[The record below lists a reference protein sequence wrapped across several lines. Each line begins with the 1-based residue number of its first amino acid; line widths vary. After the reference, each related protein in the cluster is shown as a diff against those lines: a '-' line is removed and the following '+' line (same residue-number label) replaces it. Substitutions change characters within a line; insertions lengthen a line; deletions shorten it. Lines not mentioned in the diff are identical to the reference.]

1 MSVRVA
7 SGGSGDFC
15 ECAHRCTVLH
25 LRPWGRWDEHVWFR
39 AMSNND
45 RVFADE
51 AAATHVQNDLRQQIA
66 AAALGRADVISAD
79 AVAIFPYAGAETL
92 DADYCGRLGH
102 FLTRLLAFAVRDAR
116 VDPRG
121 GIVADMHRIVLERML
136 PLNQLFS
143 FVYFTERATLDELA
157 LDDDLGATSEPWP
170 LVGQIVRRASFDLL
184 GAYAERAQLEPGD
197 SAIVDKLTTLHT
209 RPLMDAVLA
218 KELERAGRYGDAVS
232 LILFDVDRL
241 STINQEHG
249 YGVGDRILERVGIL
263 IRQYFRQHDWVA
275 RHSDDSFVVLLT
287 RTDAARVTELAERV
301 RSTVEERLGFIDHRN
316 DRPVVVTVSAAAI
329 NLRIAIGDIVDP
341 QRLLADAEIAVDR
354 AKQQGRNRVQ
364 RVDGYSGPLRSDPPA
379 PST

>member
-1 MSVRVA
+1 
-7 SGGSGDFC
+7 
-15 ECAHRCTVLH
+15 
-25 LRPWGRWDEHVWFR
+25 
-39 AMSNND
+39 MSNND

-51 AAATHVQNDLRQQIA
+51 AAAAHIQNDLRQQIA
-66 AAALGRADVISAD
+66 AAVLSRADVISAD

-92 DADYCGRLGH
+92 DADYCGRFGH
-102 FLTRLLAFAVRDAR
+102 FLARLLAFAVRDAR

-209 RPLMDAVLA
+209 RPMMDAVLA

-287 RTDAARVTELAERV
+287 RTDAERVTELAERV

-316 DRPVVVTVSAAAI
+316 DRPVVVTLSAAAI

-341 QRLLADAEIAVDR
+341 QRLLADAEIAVNK